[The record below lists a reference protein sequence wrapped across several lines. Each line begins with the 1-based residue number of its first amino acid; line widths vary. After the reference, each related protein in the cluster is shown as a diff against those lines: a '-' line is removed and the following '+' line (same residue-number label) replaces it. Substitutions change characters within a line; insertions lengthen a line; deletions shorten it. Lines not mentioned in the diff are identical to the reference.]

1 MMVHLGSP
9 KLLNSNRSRFRRIG
23 RALGRLVKPIA
34 ESGFAILIG
43 LLIGALLMW
52 LYGYDVEA
60 GYYWLFKGAFGSLN
74 SILYSLTFATP
85 LMLTA
90 ITFLVGWKSGLF
102 NIGAEGQLYMGAIGA
117 AWIGGTIALPA
128 GVHVAAATVVG
139 MLFGVLWALPVIFLK
154 WRGAHEVVSTIMLN
168 WIAFS
173 LVGYL
178 VIHWLAMPGKAFRT
192 IPAMESASYPFLAVK
207 ADLTA
212 VIFVAVAFCI
222 AVYIILWRTK
232 LGYELRLAGD
242 NPDAAK
248 YAGVSIRRVIF
259 FNFVIGGLAAG
270 LAGAT
275 QVLGRPPIWGVYE
288 TLGSLY
294 MLGFMGIGVALIGR
308 NHPIGA
314 IFAAIFYGG
323 LLHGGT
329 DMQLYAG
336 VMAEIVVAI
345 QGIIV
350 FTLAAPELLSLIRKK
365 LAKLLKE
372 KEGKRK

>member
-1 MMVHLGSP
+1 MNP
-9 KLLNSNRSRFRRIG
+9 KEKRPQKIV
-23 RALGRLVKPIA
+23 RALRRLVKPIA
-34 ESGFAILIG
+34 ESLFAILIG

-52 LYGYDVEA
+52 LYGYDVGA
-60 GYYWLFKGAFGSLN
+60 AYYWLFKGAFGSIN
-74 SILYSLTFATP
+74 SMLESLSYAIP

-139 MLFGVLWALPVIFLK
+139 MLFGVLWALPVIILK
-154 WRGAHEVVSTIMLN
+154 LRGAHEVVTTIMLN
-168 WIAFS
+168 WVAYA

-178 VIHWLAMPGKAFRT
+178 VIYHLAMPGAPFRT
-192 IPAMESASYPFLAVK
+192 VEAMESARYPFLA
-207 ADLTA
+207 AGTTLTA
-212 VIFVAVAFCI
+212 AIFVALAFCI
-222 AVYIILWRTK
+222 AIYLLLWRTK

-242 NPDAAK
+242 NPEAAK
-248 YAGVSIRRVIF
+248 YAGISVRRVIF
-259 FNFVIGGLAAG
+259 FNLIIGGLAAG

-288 TLGSLY
+288 TMGNLY
-294 MLGFMGIGVALIGR
+294 MLGFTGIGVALIGR

-336 VMAEIVVAI
+336 VMAEIVMAI

-350 FTLAAPELLSLIRKK
+350 FALAVPELLPLIRKK
-365 LAKLLKE
+365 LVKFGKVV
-372 KEGKRK
+372 KRKGR

>member
-1 MMVHLGSP
+1 
-9 KLLNSNRSRFRRIG
+9 
-23 RALGRLVKPIA
+23 
-34 ESGFAILIG
+34 
-43 LLIGALLMW
+43 MW
-52 LYGYDVEA
+52 LYGYDVGA
-60 GYYWLFKGAFGSLN
+60 AYYWLFKGAFGSLEDAFE
-74 SILYSLTFATP
+74 SLAFATP

-117 AWIGGTIALPA
+117 AWIGGTIALPV

-139 MLFGVLWALPVIFLK
+139 MFFGVLWALPVIFLK

-178 VIHWLAMPGKAFRT
+178 VIYRLAMPGEAFRT
-192 IPAMESASYPFLAVK
+192 IPAMESARYPFLA
-207 ADLTA
+207 AGTTLTA
-212 VIFVAVAFCI
+212 AIFVALAFCI
-222 AVYIILWRTK
+222 AVYVLLWRTK

-259 FNFVIGGLAAG
+259 FNFIIGGLAAG

-288 TLGSLY
+288 TLGNLY
-294 MLGFMGIGVALIGR
+294 MLGFVGIGVALIGR

-329 DMQLYAG
+329 DMQLYAE

-350 FTLAAPELLSLIRKK
+350 FTLAAPELLPFIR
-365 LAKLLKE
+365 E
-372 KEGKRK
+372 KIGKVVKSKGGKRK